1 MQEQDPLSGR
11 KTQSLIHCVGDA
23 TVGLRYPCVDP
34 PGPATQDVDRTIGRA
49 SIDDDMLDGHGTLHC
64 NAFQAGFQVFYPV
77 ESRGNDRPLGP
88 WAGPAVPRQAS
99 GGASL
104 PARKTIGG

>member
-64 NAFQAGFQVFYPV
+64 NAFQAGFQV
-77 ESRGNDRPLGP
+77 DRKSTRLNSSHKC
-88 WAGPAVPRQAS
+88 AYRMPATGRQKNTETYN
-99 GGASL
+99 
-104 PARKTIGG
+104 RQY